1 MKTNTALTKTEQ
13 EDLRHVIL
21 EILVHRHPAALAQHV
36 IARHVRT
43 ELGHVMATEAIE
55 SALQVLKDLKLVA
68 MEPDP
73 LGATSYWQA
82 TAAGVLQQER
92 L

>member
-13 EDLRHVIL
+13 EELRHVIL
-21 EILVHRHPAALAQHV
+21 EILAHRHPAALAEHV
-36 IARHVRT
+36 IARQVRT
-43 ELGHVMATEAIE
+43 ELGRVMTAEAIL
-55 SALQVLKDLKLVA
+55 SALAVLKGLNLVG

-82 TAAGVLQQER
+82 TAAGVLQYER